1 MALRFQIIIGVVLV
15 LAMLL
20 ILQQVRKNKLN
31 LRFAL
36 LWLVLGILML
46 IIDIFPEIVAFAA
59 KALGMELASN
69 LLFFLGICFTLILVF
84 GLTLKVSKL
93 SDEAK
98 RLTQEV
104 ALLKEESDTIAPS
117 ETKARN
123 TDDTTVQREIKAS
136 DTDDTTVQ
144 TGK

>member
-1 MALRFQIIIGVVLV
+1 MALRFQIIIGAILV

-36 LWLVLGILML
+36 LWLVLGVLML
-46 IIDIFPEIVAFAA
+46 IIDIFPGIITFVAS
-59 KALGMELASN
+59 ALGLELASN

-104 ALLKEESDTIAPS
+104 ALLKEASDTIAPS
-117 ETKARN
+117 ETKTRNTDDTTVQRATKARN
-123 TDDTTVQREIKAS
+123 TDDTTVQ
-136 DTDDTTVQ
+136 

>member
-36 LWLVLGILML
+36 LWLVLGVLML
-46 IIDIFPEIVAFAA
+46 IIDIFPEIITFVAST
-59 KALGMELASN
+59 LGLELASN

-93 SDEAK
+93 NDEVK

-104 ALLKEESDTIAPS
+104 ALLKEASDTDDTIA
-117 ETKARN
+117 
-123 TDDTTVQREIKAS
+123 QRENRAS

-144 TGK
+144 TGE

>member
-36 LWLVLGILML
+36 LWLLLGILML

-104 ALLKEESDTIAPS
+104 ALLKEASDTIAPS

-123 TDDTTVQREIKAS
+123 TDDTTVQREIKAN

>member
-1 MALRFQIIIGVVLV
+1 MV

-36 LWLVLGILML
+36 LWLVLGVLML
-46 IIDIFPEIVAFAA
+46 IIDIFPEIITFVAS
-59 KALGMELASN
+59 ALGLELASN

-93 SDEAK
+93 SDEVK

-104 ALLKEESDTIAPS
+104 ALLKKASDTDDTIA
-117 ETKARN
+117 
-123 TDDTTVQREIKAS
+123 QRENRAS

-144 TGK
+144 TGE

>member
-36 LWLVLGILML
+36 LWLVLGVLML
-46 IIDIFPEIVAFAA
+46 VIDIFPEIITFAA
-59 KALGMELASN
+59 STLGLELASN

-104 ALLKEESDTIAPS
+104 ALLKEESDTISPS

-123 TDDTTVQREIKAS
+123 TDDTTVQ
-136 DTDDTTVQ
+136 

>member
-36 LWLVLGILML
+36 LWLVLGVLML
-46 IIDIFPEIVAFAA
+46 IIDIFPEIITFVAST
-59 KALGMELASN
+59 LGLELASN

-93 SDEAK
+93 NDEVK

-104 ALLKEESDTIAPS
+104 ALLKEASDADDTIA
-117 ETKARN
+117 
-123 TDDTTVQREIKAS
+123 QRENRAS

-144 TGK
+144 TGE

>member
-36 LWLVLGILML
+36 LWLVLGVLML
-46 IIDIFPEIVAFAA
+46 IIDIFPEIITFVAS
-59 KALGMELASN
+59 ALGLELASN

-93 SDEAK
+93 NDEVK

-104 ALLKEESDTIAPS
+104 ALLKE
-117 ETKARN
+117 
-123 TDDTTVQREIKAS
+123 AS